1 MRCEEW
7 RGEIEVWTMEE
18 KYGERL
24 KDPRQVTRLYQ
35 LHHNLNVFNIYYNSL
50 YDVYVQ
56 FVIVIIIIFFSYQ
69 LE

>member
-1 MRCEEW
+1 
-7 RGEIEVWTMEE
+7 MEE
-18 KYGERL
+18 KYREKL